1 MTDESY
7 IKQVAESVRDQRDNI
22 GRIFERVDKLSMD
35 VATLTEQGKRHSET
49 SSSVR
54 QLFDTQ
60 MEHEHRIINIESDQK
75 GLREDFHELKISSE
89 KADSQR
95 REGVKSGALA
105 LWSLVV
111 VIAGAVATTVLGEI
125 VKHIQ

>member
-7 IKQVAESVRDQRDNI
+7 IKQVAESVKDQRDNI
-22 GRIFERVDKLSMD
+22 SKIFERVDKLSTD
-35 VATLTEQGKRHSET
+35 VATLTEQGKRHSEMST
-49 SSSVR
+49 NVR
-54 QLFDTQ
+54 QLYETQ
-60 MEHEHRIINIESDQK
+60 MQHEHRLINLESDQK
-75 GLREDFHELKISSE
+75 GLRDDFHDLKTNVE